1 VSARID
7 LFQNQRPTTFYAN
20 NSVGAISCSVGGSSG
35 GDQTPEH
42 NVRLFAINADLD
54 DDFPA
59 LGFWAGERIGS
70 ANKTNNANSL
80 RILPTIFA

>member
-1 VSARID
+1 MRITA
-7 LFQNQRPTTFYAN
+7 LAL
-20 NSVGAISCSVGGSSG
+20 SLAAWAALVV